1 MKSLFNQLLLICSL
15 GLIGMTTIQ
24 CNELVSNDDK
34 SAFYNFTLNTIDG
47 VPNKMSTYQ
56 GKVCLI
62 VNVASRCGYT
72 SQYANLEKVYQ
83 EYKNKGFMV
92 LGFPANNFGGQEPG
106 TDQEIK
112 TFCSSSYNVNF
123 NMYGKIS
130 VKGNDKHP
138 LFTFL
143 TSGAANSNLAGEIGW
158 NFEKFLID
166 KNGKL
171 IKRYKSNIDPM
182 SLEMKTDIENAL
194 K

>member
-112 TFCSSSYNVNF
+112 TFCSSTYNVTF

>member
-34 SAFYNFTLNTIDG
+34 SGFYNFTLNTIDG

-62 VNVASRCGYT
+62 VNVASKCGYT

-112 TFCSSSYNVNF
+112 IFCSSSYNVNF

>member
-24 CNELVSNDDK
+24 RNELVSNDDK
-34 SAFYNFTLNTIDG
+34 SGFYNFTLNTIDG

-62 VNVASRCGYT
+62 VNVASKCGYT

-83 EYKNKGFMV
+83 AYKNKGFMV

>member
-34 SAFYNFTLNTIDG
+34 SGFYNFTLNTIDG

-112 TFCSSSYNVNF
+112 TFCSSTYNVTF

-171 IKRYKSNIDPM
+171 VKRYKSNIDPM
-182 SLEMKTDIENAL
+182 SAEMKTDIENAL

>member
-112 TFCSSSYNVNF
+112 TFCSSTYNVTF

-143 TSGAANSNLAGEIGW
+143 TSGAANPNLAGEIGW

-182 SLEMKTDIENAL
+182 SAEMKTDIENAL

>member
-34 SAFYNFTLNTIDG
+34 SGFYNFTLNTIDG

-112 TFCSSSYNVNF
+112 TFCSSSYNVTF

-143 TSGAANSNLAGEIGW
+143 TSGAANSNIAGEIGW

>member
-34 SAFYNFTLNTIDG
+34 SGFYNFTLNTIDG

-112 TFCSSSYNVNF
+112 TFCSSTYNVTF

-143 TSGAANSNLAGEIGW
+143 TSGAANPNLAGEIGW

>member
-34 SAFYNFTLNTIDG
+34 SGFYNFTLNTIDG
-47 VPNKMSTYQ
+47 VPKKMSTYQ

-62 VNVASRCGYT
+62 VNVASKCGYT

-112 TFCSSSYNVNF
+112 TFCSASYNVTF

-143 TSGAANSNLAGEIGW
+143 TSGVANSNLAGEIGW

>member
-24 CNELVSNDDK
+24 GNELVSNEDA
-34 SAFYNFTLNTIDG
+34 SGFYNFTLNMVDG

-112 TFCSSSYNVNF
+112 TFCSSTYNVTF

-182 SLEMKTDIENAL
+182 SAEMKTDIENAL

>member
-34 SAFYNFTLNTIDG
+34 SGFYNFTLNTIDG

-62 VNVASRCGYT
+62 VNVASKCGYT

-112 TFCSSSYNVNF
+112 TFCSSTYNVTF

-182 SLEMKTDIENAL
+182 SAEMKTDIENAL

>member
-24 CNELVSNDDK
+24 SNELVSNDDK
-34 SAFYNFTLNTIDG
+34 SGFYNFTLNTIDG

-62 VNVASRCGYT
+62 VNVASKCGYT

>member
-34 SAFYNFTLNTIDG
+34 SGFYNFTLNTIDG

-62 VNVASRCGYT
+62 VNVASKCGYT

-182 SLEMKTDIENAL
+182 SAEMKTDIENAL

>member
-24 CNELVSNDDK
+24 SNELVSNDDK
-34 SAFYNFTLNTIDG
+34 SGFYNFTLNTIDG

-62 VNVASRCGYT
+62 VNVASKCGYT

-182 SLEMKTDIENAL
+182 SAEMKTDIENAL

>member
-62 VNVASRCGYT
+62 VNVASKCGYT

>member
-34 SAFYNFTLNTIDG
+34 SGFYNFTLNTIDG

-112 TFCSSSYNVNF
+112 TFCSSSYNVTF

>member
-34 SAFYNFTLNTIDG
+34 SGFYNFTLNTIDG

-62 VNVASRCGYT
+62 VNVASKCGYT

-83 EYKNKGFMV
+83 EFKNKGFMV

>member
-24 CNELVSNDDK
+24 GNELVSNEDA
-34 SAFYNFTLNTIDG
+34 SGFYNFTLNMVDG
-47 VPNKMSTYQ
+47 VPQKMSTYQ

-62 VNVASRCGYT
+62 VNVASKCGYT

-112 TFCSSSYNVNF
+112 TFCSSTYNVTF

-182 SLEMKTDIENAL
+182 SAEMKTDIENAL

>member
-1 MKSLFNQLLLICSL
+1 MKSLSYQLLFVCFL
-15 GLIGMTTIQ
+15 GLIGMTTTQ
-24 CNELVSNDDK
+24 CSELTSSDDK
-34 SAFYNFTLNTIDG
+34 SGFYNFTLNTIDG
-47 VPNKMSTYQ
+47 VPKKMSTYQ

-83 EYKNKGFMV
+83 EYKSKGFMV

-130 VKGNDKHP
+130 VKGSDKHP
-138 LFTFL
+138 LFIYL
-143 TSGAANSNLAGEIGW
+143 TSGAANSNLAGDIGW
-158 NFEKFLID
+158 NFEKFLVD

-182 SLEMKTDIENAL
+182 SAEMKADIENAL

>member
-24 CNELVSNDDK
+24 GNELVSNEDA
-34 SAFYNFTLNTIDG
+34 SGFYNFTLNMVDG
-47 VPNKMSTYQ
+47 VPKKMSTYQ

-62 VNVASRCGYT
+62 VNVASKCGYT

-112 TFCSSSYNVNF
+112 TFCSSTYNVTF

-143 TSGAANSNLAGEIGW
+143 TSGAANPNLAGEIGW

-171 IKRYKSNIDPM
+171 VKRYKSNIDPM
-182 SLEMKTDIENAL
+182 SAEMKTDIENAL

>member
-34 SAFYNFTLNTIDG
+34 SGFYNFTLNTIDG

-62 VNVASRCGYT
+62 VNVASKCGYT

-106 TDQEIK
+106 TYQEIK
-112 TFCSSSYNVNF
+112 TFCSSKYNVTF
-123 NMYGKIS
+123 NM
-130 VKGNDKHP
+130 
-138 LFTFL
+138 
-143 TSGAANSNLAGEIGW
+143 
-158 NFEKFLID
+158 
-166 KNGKL
+166 
-171 IKRYKSNIDPM
+171 
-182 SLEMKTDIENAL
+182 
-194 K
+194 

>member
-24 CNELVSNDDK
+24 SNELVSNDDK
-34 SAFYNFTLNTIDG
+34 SGFYNFTLNTIDG

-62 VNVASRCGYT
+62 VNVASKCGYT

-83 EYKNKGFMV
+83 AYKNKGFMV

>member
-24 CNELVSNDDK
+24 SNELVSNDDK
-34 SAFYNFTLNTIDG
+34 SGFYNFTLNTIDG

-62 VNVASRCGYT
+62 VNVASKCGYT

-112 TFCSSSYNVNF
+112 TFCSSTYNVTF

>member
-34 SAFYNFTLNTIDG
+34 SGFYNFTLNTIDG

-62 VNVASRCGYT
+62 VNVASKCGYT

>member
-1 MKSLFNQLLLICSL
+1 MKSYLHQLLLVCFI
-15 GLIGMTTIQ
+15 GITGMTTLQ
-24 CNELVSNDDK
+24 CNEIVSNDNT
-34 SAFYNFTLNTIDG
+34 SGFYSYTLNTIDG
-47 VPNKMSTYQ
+47 VPQKMSTYK

-62 VNVASRCGYT
+62 VNVASKCGYT

-112 TFCSSSYNVNF
+112 TFCTSSYNVTF
-123 NMYGKIS
+123 NMYGKVS
-130 VKGNDKHP
+130 VKGSDKHP
-138 LFTFL
+138 LFAFL
-143 TSGAANSNLAGEIGW
+143 TSGEANPNLAGEIGW
-158 NFEKFLID
+158 NFEKFLVD

-182 SLEMKTDIENAL
+182 SAEMKTDIENAL

>member
-24 CNELVSNDDK
+24 CKELVSNDDK
-34 SAFYNFTLNTIDG
+34 SGFYNFTLNTIDG

>member
-24 CNELVSNDDK
+24 SNELVSNDDK
-34 SAFYNFTLNTIDG
+34 SGFYNFTLNTIDG

>member
-34 SAFYNFTLNTIDG
+34 SGFYNFTLNTIDG

-83 EYKNKGFMV
+83 AYKNKGFMV

>member
-34 SAFYNFTLNTIDG
+34 SGFYNFTLNTIDG

>member
-34 SAFYNFTLNTIDG
+34 SGFYNFTLNTIDG

-62 VNVASRCGYT
+62 VNVASKCGYT

-83 EYKNKGFMV
+83 AYKNKGFMV

>member
-24 CNELVSNDDK
+24 CNELVSNEDA
-34 SAFYNFTLNTIDG
+34 SGFYNFTLNMIDG
-47 VPNKMSTYQ
+47 VPQKMSTYQ

-62 VNVASRCGYT
+62 VNVASKCGYT

-112 TFCSSSYNVNF
+112 TFCSSTYNVTF

-182 SLEMKTDIENAL
+182 SAEMKTDIENAL

>member
-24 CNELVSNDDK
+24 SNELVSNDDK
-34 SAFYNFTLNTIDG
+34 SGFYNFTLNTIDG

-112 TFCSSSYNVNF
+112 IFCSSSYNVNF

>member
-34 SAFYNFTLNTIDG
+34 SGFYNFTLNTIDG

-112 TFCSSSYNVNF
+112 TFCSSSYNVTF

-143 TSGAANSNLAGEIGW
+143 TSGAANSNIAGEIGW

-182 SLEMKTDIENAL
+182 SPEMKTDIENAL

>member
-1 MKSLFNQLLLICSL
+1 
-15 GLIGMTTIQ
+15 
-24 CNELVSNDDK
+24 
-34 SAFYNFTLNTIDG
+34 
-47 VPNKMSTYQ
+47 MSTYQ

-62 VNVASRCGYT
+62 VNVASKCGYT

-112 TFCSSSYNVNF
+112 TFCSSTYNVTF

-171 IKRYKSNIDPM
+171 LKRYKSNIDPM
-182 SLEMKTDIENAL
+182 SAEMKTDIENAL